1 MNGVGLLLIV
11 LAAAALANGLI
22 AGASLDRSVV
32 QLPARHKIGVR
43 AYSAYSVAHE
53 LEGAGRIWYPVLG
66 IGSALLTIAAAV
78 AAIATRVSLLN
89 GLAIYVA
96 AIAAILHSLATARAA
111 PVNFR
116 QRAAQGD
123 EAGLTQIIDTF
134 EKWHAARAVLQLASF
149 AGTVVALATI
159 GRVGA

>member
-1 MNGVGLLLIV
+1 MSGSGLLTVVLI
-11 LAAAALANGLI
+11 AAALANGLI

-32 QLPARHKIGVR
+32 QLPARRKIGVP

-53 LEGAGRIWYPVLG
+53 LEGVGLIWYPVLG

-78 AAIATRVSLLN
+78 
-89 GLAIYVA
+89 VA
-96 AIAAILHSLATARAA
+96 AATGIALFKGSPIYLAAAAAVMHSVATARAA

-116 QRAAQGD
+116 QRSAQGD
-123 EAGLTQIIDTF
+123 EAELARIIDSF

-149 AGTVVALATI
+149 AGTVVALSSI
-159 GRVGA
+159 GRVWS

>member
-1 MNGVGLLLIV
+1 MNSLLLV
-11 LAAAALANGLI
+11 ALVAAALANGLI
-22 AGASLDRSVV
+22 AGASLDRSIV
-32 QLPARHKIGVR
+32 QLPAHHKIGVR
-43 AYSAYSVAHE
+43 GYSAYSVAHE

-66 IGSALLTIAAAV
+66 IGSALLTIAAGVV
-78 AAIATRVSLLN
+78 AAADGVSLGE

-96 AIAAILHSLATARAA
+96 AVAAVLHSLATARAA
-111 PVNFR
+111 PINFQ

-123 EAGLTQIIDTF
+123 EPRLARIIDTF

-149 AGTVVALATI
+149 AGTVIALASI

>member
-1 MNGVGLLLIV
+1 MNGLLLAALV
-11 LAAAALANGLI
+11 AAAVANGLI

-53 LEGAGRIWYPVLG
+53 LEGTGRIWYPVLG

-78 AAIATRVSLLN
+78 IAAVDRVSVGG

-96 AIAAILHSLATARAA
+96 ALAAIAHSLATARAA
-111 PVNFR
+111 PINF
-116 QRAAQGD
+116 QQLPAQGD
-123 EAGLTQIIDTF
+123 EARLTRIIDSF
-134 EKWHAARAVLQLASF
+134 ERWHAARAVLQLVSF
-149 AGTVVALATI
+149 VAIVVALAGF
-159 GRVGA
+159 GRVGH